1 MKLNMFLAGMLLCSS
16 AAFAQKDDPTIMTIN
31 GQPVSRSEFEYS
43 YNKNNAEGVIDK
55 KSVGEYVNLF
65 VNYKLKVLAA
75 QDACLDTLSSFKKEF
90 AGYRDQQIR
99 PSVITDADVENA
111 AYKIYRETKHRVD
124 SLGGLYQVSHILLK
138 VGQKASPD
146 VQAAAKVRIDSIYN
160 VLKHGGDFAELA
172 RKYSDDKGTAAR
184 GGELPWIQKGQTF
197 KEFEDNALA
206 LKKGEISKPFLS
218 PAGYHIV
225 LMKDH
230 QMFFPYDS
238 VHADILRYIK
248 SYNVREKIIDEKLDS
263 LAKVAVP
270 QVTPD
275 KVLEQKRLA
284 MEAKDPDLKNLIRE
298 YHDGLLLYDISN
310 RTVWDKA
317 SKDETGLAS
326 YFKKNKK
333 KYRWDSPRF
342 KGIAYH
348 VKQANDV
355 KAVKDA
361 VKDVDFTKWADVLRQ
376 TFNNDS
382 VIRIRVEKGIFKKGD
397 NALVDKEIFKKDTV
411 VTTVKNYPIN
421 AVYGTLLKAPKDYQ
435 DVRAQVVADYQEQL
449 EKDWVSALRKKYQVN
464 VNKDVLA
471 TVNKH

>member
-1 MKLNMFLAGMLLCSS
+1 MKLNLLLAGMLLCSG
-16 AAFAQKDDPTIMTIN
+16 AAFAQTDDPTIMTIN

-43 YNKNNAEGVIDK
+43 YNKNNSEGVIDK
-55 KSVGEYVNLF
+55 KSVDEYVDLF

-75 QDACLDTLSSFKKEF
+75 QDAGLDTLSSFKKEF
-90 AGYRDQQIR
+90 ASYRDQQIR
-99 PSVITDADVENA
+99 PAVITDADVENA
-111 AYKIYRETKHRVD
+111 AYKIYSETKHRVD
-124 SLGGLYQVSHILLK
+124 SLGGLYRVSHILLL

-146 VQAAAKVRIDSIYN
+146 VQAAAKARIDSIYN
-160 VLKHGGDFAELA
+160 VLEHGGDFAELA
-172 RKYSDDKGTAAR
+172 RKFSDDKGSAAR

-197 KEFEDNALA
+197 KEFEDNAFA

-238 VHADILRYIK
+238 VHKDILRYIK
-248 SYNVREKIIDEKLDS
+248 SYSIREKIIDEKLDS
-263 LAKVAVP
+263 LAKAAVP

-284 MEAKDPDLKNLIRE
+284 MEANDPDLKNLIRE

-317 SKDETGLAS
+317 SKDEAGLAS

-333 KYRWDSPRF
+333 KYRWDAPRF

-348 VKQANDV
+348 VKQADDV

-361 VKDVDFTKWADVLRQ
+361 VKNVDFTKWADVLRQ

-435 DVRAQVVADYQEQL
+435 DVRAQVVADYQDQL

>member
-1 MKLNMFLAGMLLCSS
+1 MKLNLLLAGMLLCSS
-16 AAFAQKDDPTIMTIN
+16 AAFAQTDDPTIMTIN

-43 YNKNNAEGVIDK
+43 YNKNNSEGVIDK
-55 KSVGEYVNLF
+55 KSVDEYVDLF

-75 QDACLDTLSSFKKEF
+75 QDAGLDTLSSFKKEF
-90 AGYRDQQIR
+90 ASYRDQQIR
-99 PSVITDADVENA
+99 PAVITDADVENA
-111 AYKIYRETKHRVD
+111 AYKIYSETKHRVD
-124 SLGGLYQVSHILLK
+124 SLGGLYRVSHILLL

-146 VQAAAKVRIDSIYN
+146 VQAAAKARIDSIYN
-160 VLKHGGDFAELA
+160 MLEHGGDFAELA
-172 RKYSDDKGTAAR
+172 RKYSDDKGSAAR

-197 KEFEDNALA
+197 KEFEDNAFA

-238 VHADILRYIK
+238 VHKDILRYIK
-248 SYNVREKIIDEKLDS
+248 SYSIREKIIDEKLDS
-263 LAKVAVP
+263 LAKAAVP

-284 MEAKDPDLKNLIRE
+284 MEANDPDLKNLIRE

-317 SKDETGLAS
+317 SKDEAGLAS

-333 KYRWDSPRF
+333 KYRWDAPRF

-348 VKQANDV
+348 VKQADDV

-361 VKDVDFTKWADVLRQ
+361 VKNVDFTKWADVLRQ

-435 DVRAQVVADYQEQL
+435 DVRAQVVADYQDQL